1 MIGYRRKYREMGV
14 GNWCT
19 PGDGSGGGFPKERDG
34 GEMEKKSN
42 QGREQ
47 EGGRTFRRQGKPP
60 GKGPVWLEGLKEAQC
75 VQST

>member
-1 MIGYRRKYREMGV
+1 
-14 GNWCT
+14 
-19 PGDGSGGGFPKERDG
+19 
-34 GEMEKKSN
+34 MEKKSN